1 MRRNVIDRLALLCTL
16 HADGPR
22 TTRLLREAGCTT
34 LDKLQDL
41 EPKRLAKILG
51 LSPAAAR
58 RLLREVAL
66 LQDRLEP
73 DLEREEVMYPP
84 AADAGGMKPAPPGYL
99 RVGPTPEAAP
109 VQREE
114 PADTA
119 EPPRRADL
127 DVRDRRLLDAVVDRW
142 RKADETSRRKVEEE
156 TPPVQE
162 PVDEQPTH
170 EVVEISVHPPPG
182 MLRAGDLSGLDEGV
196 CEALYRGGITSLEE
210 LATCPVD
217 ALVER
222 SRLSF
227 TRARTLQFLA
237 GRRLAE
243 MEDEK
248 PSAERTPEAA
258 VRATPEAEE
267 RISLASPAR
276 RSIPLESSDLGQPG
290 GDEGVGGPF
299 A

>member
-16 HADGPR
+16 HADGPK

-34 LDKLQDL
+34 LDKLRDL
-41 EPKRLAKILG
+41 EPNRLAKILG

-66 LQDRLEP
+66 LQERLEP

-84 AADAGGMKPAPPGYL
+84 TADAGGMKPAPPA
-99 RVGPTPEAAP
+99 R
-109 VQREE
+109 REE
-114 PADTA
+114 PASAA
-119 EPPRRADL
+119 EPLRRADL
-127 DVRDRRLLDAVVDRW
+127 DLRDRRLLDAVVDRW
-142 RKADETSRRKVEEE
+142 RKADENTRRKVEQEA
-156 TPPVQE
+156 PPSEE
-162 PVDEQPTH
+162 PVDEPTAE
-170 EVVEISVHPPPG
+170 EVVEISVYPPPG
-182 MLRAGDLSGLDEGV
+182 TLRAGDLSGLDQGV

-237 GRRLAE
+237 GRRLSEQEGKKLPTEQVAQ
-243 MEDEK
+243 
-248 PSAERTPEAA
+248 AA
-258 VRATPEAEE
+258 ARATPGPEE

-276 RSIPLESSDLGQPG
+276 RSTPSEGSVLGQSG
-290 GDEGVGGPF
+290 ADDGVGGPF